1 MVKLH
6 GVWQFRHHQ
15 PVRCLTTLRCSRTH
29 NVSRDHSRT
38 VRLSQL
44 IAIAALCA
52 FTLLSNPL
60 VATSQE
66 PGSSLANSILETAP
80 ADTGLDLESWTQPEN
95 FQSSLR
101 VFLSVTVLSLAPGI
115 LLMCTSFVRIA
126 VVLGLLRQALGAQ
139 QFPSNQVVTSLALFM
154 TLAIMS
160 PVWKQVYEDAIVPYT
175 DPQTPLSWQEAWQ
188 RGAQPI
194 RDFMSRQIDAAGNH
208 EDVHLF
214 CQYLP
219 PENAEPQTFAD
230 VPLQALLPAFMLSE
244 LKTAFLIGFQ
254 VYLPFLVLDIV
265 VASVTVSMG
274 MLMLPPV
281 IVSLPFKILL
291 FVLVDGWHLVVQMLL
306 ESFVPL

>member
-6 GVWQFRHHQ
+6 YLWQFRSSLQARYLKSQRSYRTRIACGGHS
-15 PVRCLTTLRCSRTH
+15 LTA
-29 NVSRDHSRT
+29 
-38 VRLSQL
+38 RLARR
-44 IAIAALCA
+44 IAIATLGVL
-52 FTLLSNPL
+52 TLLSTPL
-60 VATSQE
+60 VGTSQE
-66 PGSSLANSILETAP
+66 PGSSLANEILETTS
-80 ADTGLDLESWTQPEN
+80 ADTGLDLKNWTDPEN

-160 PVWKQVYEDAIVPYT
+160 PVWKRVYEDAIVPYT
-175 DPQTPLSWQEAWQ
+175 DPHTPLSWEEAWQ
-188 RGAQPI
+188 RGAEPV

-219 PENAEPQTFAD
+219 AENAEPQTFAD

>member
-1 MVKLH
+1 MVKL
-6 GVWQFRHHQ
+6 RHVGQ
-15 PVRCLTTLRCSRTH
+15 PQASQITHRDVANGSFAGKSRHSYLVQLLGIVTVCS
-29 NVSRDHSRT
+29 V
-38 VRLSQL
+38 
-44 IAIAALCA
+44 A
-52 FTLLSNPL
+52 LLSNPHT
-60 VATSQE
+60 ATAQE
-66 PGSSLANSILETAP
+66 PGSSLGNGTLETVASD
-80 ADTGLDLESWTQPEN
+80 AHLDLKSWTRPEN
-95 FQSSLR
+95 FQASLR

-126 VVLGLLRQALGAQ
+126 IVLGLLRQALGAQ

-160 PVWKQVYEDAIVPYT
+160 PVWKEVYDDAIVPYT
-175 DPQTPLSWQEAWQ
+175 DPQTPMSWEEAWQ
-188 RGAQPI
+188 LGAQPI
-194 RDFMSRQIDAAGNH
+194 RNFMSRQIDAAGNH

-219 PENAEPQTFAD
+219 AESAEPQTFAD

-274 MLMLPPV
+274 MLMLPPAV
-281 IVSLPFKILL
+281 VSLPFKILL

>member
-1 MVKLH
+1 MS
-6 GVWQFRHHQ
+6 GGNSQ
-15 PVRCLTTLRCSRTH
+15 TI
-29 NVSRDHSRT
+29 
-38 VRLSQL
+38 RLAQL
-44 IAIAALCA
+44 LAIATFCT
-52 FTLLSNPL
+52 FTLLSNPH
-60 VATSQE
+60 VVTAQE
-66 PGSSLANSILETAP
+66 LDSSLGNSILETTP
-80 ADTGLDLESWTQPEN
+80 ADNSLDLKNWTQPEN

-160 PVWKQVYEDAIVPYT
+160 PVWKQVYEEAIVPYT
-175 DPQTPLSWQEAWQ
+175 DPNTPLSWDEAWQ
-188 RGAQPI
+188 RGAEPI
-194 RDFMSRQIDAAGNH
+194 RNFMSRQIDAAGNH

-219 PENAEPQTFAD
+219 SENSEPQTFAD